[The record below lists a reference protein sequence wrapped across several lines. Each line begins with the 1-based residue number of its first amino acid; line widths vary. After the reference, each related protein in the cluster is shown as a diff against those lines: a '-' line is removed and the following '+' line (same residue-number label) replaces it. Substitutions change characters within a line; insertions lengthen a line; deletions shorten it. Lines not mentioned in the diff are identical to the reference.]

1 MYSELINKI
10 SLEQTGHSFYDAINK
25 CQYSTIEKV
34 VFKAIE
40 VAVNQAHIAK
50 PETAKLPAAESK
62 IPRKKK

>member
-40 VAVNQAHIAK
+40 LAVYQAHIAN
-50 PETAKLPAAESK
+50 TTSAKLTAAESK
-62 IPRKKK
+62 ITRKKK